1 VRRGIAAGIVV
12 ATLVLGACASD
23 AYDPD
28 SVTQDLRDTGLSPR
42 EADCVVREMRS
53 TFGSVRLSDRGEPT
67 NEERAKFDALFG
79 ECTSSGEAPTS

>member
-1 VRRGIAAGIVV
+1 MRRGIAVGIVLAAV
-12 ATLVLGACASD
+12 TLGACASD

-28 SVTQDLRDTGLSPR
+28 SVTQDLRNAGLSQR

-67 NEERAKFDALFG
+67 NEERAEFDALYN
-79 ECTSSGEAPTS
+79 ECTS